1 MGNSQLIRL
10 GLASGFQ
17 TGGRERLHRC
27 STVWGELSGTA
38 IVSESQLQG
47 LDRKAQAFMAFLL
60 VRGREFDHVQNFES
74 QLQLPSVSE
83 SQGRGVGLESRKDSP
98 TLAS

>member
-38 IVSESQLQG
+38 IVSEG